1 MTFIRVTTMS
11 GSDLE
16 LLPLDELSPSQYPVA
31 MDHFDDIT
39 QYQQFAYFFLYINKK
54 TTPID

>member
-39 QYQQFAYFFLYINKK
+39 QYQQFAYFFYI
-54 TTPID
+54 